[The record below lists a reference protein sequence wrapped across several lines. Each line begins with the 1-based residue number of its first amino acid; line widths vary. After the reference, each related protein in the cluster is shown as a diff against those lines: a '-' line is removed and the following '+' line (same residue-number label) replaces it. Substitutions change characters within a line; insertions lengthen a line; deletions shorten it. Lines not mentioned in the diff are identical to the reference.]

1 MRHSQGNKH
10 CSPGPMA
17 SGTVTGGASAAGAMP
32 ASGAPLLGSTTDLL
46 QQLHQAQALLKTADG
61 AMQPAALQFDGPLFT
76 YFRVTSLPE
85 KSTRQWP
92 SGLRLIII

>member
-32 ASGAPLLGSTTDLL
+32 ASGAPLLGSTQDLL

-61 AMQPAALQFDGPLFT
+61 AMQPTALQLLWA
-76 YFRVTSLPE
+76 RS
-85 KSTRQWP
+85 
-92 SGLRLIII
+92 SGAAATGAGVLIEM

>member
-32 ASGAPLLGSTTDLL
+32 AAGAPLLGSTQDLL

-61 AMQPAALQFDGPLFT
+61 AMQPAALQFLT
-76 YFRVTSLPE
+76 
-85 KSTRQWP
+85 
-92 SGLRLIII
+92 